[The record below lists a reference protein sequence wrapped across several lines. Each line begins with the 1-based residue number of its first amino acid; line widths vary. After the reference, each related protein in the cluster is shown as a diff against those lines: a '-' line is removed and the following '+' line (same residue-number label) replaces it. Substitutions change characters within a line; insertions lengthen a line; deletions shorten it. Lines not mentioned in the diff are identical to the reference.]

1 LHASKSELC
10 GSTCRVE
17 ETTNK
22 AVSKAYLSQIETGK
36 IQQASPNV
44 LHALADTY
52 KIDYGQLME
61 MAGYVTQS
69 KSRGT
74 DQRHGRLATFSE
86 HNLTPAE
93 ESELM
98 EYLKFM
104 WARKKASD
112 KAGR

>member
-1 LHASKSELC
+1 MFF
-10 GSTCRVE
+10 T
-17 ETTNK
+17 
-22 AVSKAYLSQIETGK
+22 LSRT
-36 IQQASPNV
+36 
-44 LHALADTY
+44 TY
-52 KIDYGQLME
+52 KLDYGQLME

-69 KSRGT
+69 KARGT

-104 WARKKASD
+104 RARKKASD

>member
-1 LHASKSELC
+1 
-10 GSTCRVE
+10 
-17 ETTNK
+17 
-22 AVSKAYLSQIETGK
+22 LSQIETGK

-69 KSRGT
+69 NRVALISGN
-74 DQRHGRLATFSE
+74 GRLAIFSE
-86 HNLTPAE
+86 PNLTPAE

-98 EYLKFM
+98 EHLKFVR
-104 WARKKASD
+104 ARKKASD